1 MTVMGALQSQ
11 ASRGGALPTRPRGLF
26 EPAPKAACAPVHRAE
41 PQRRALSV
49 QVRAPPVDRGS
60 PRVTS
65 AARAPI
71 LAAMT
76 DLILLDPAEADADL
90 SREAPVTVDPAA
102 PMRLYLVDGSG
113 YIFRAFHALPPLT
126 RKSDGLPVGAVSG
139 FCNMLWKLICDTR
152 DGDDG
157 KGLGAPTHL
166 AVVFDASEKTFRSEL
181 YDQYKAH
188 RPPPPEDLVPQFPL
202 IREATRAFGVPAVEL
217 EGYEADDLI
226 ATYAR
231 RCSEAGGEV
240 VIVSSDKD
248 LMQLVNEQVCLL
260 DPVKQVKICREQVI
274 EKFGVPPEQVVEVQ
288 ALAGDSVD
296 NVPGVPG
303 IGPKTAAQLLGEYGD
318 LDTLL
323 ERAHE
328 IKQPKRRETL
338 VQYADQVRVSR
349 QLVTLATDAPV
360 PVAIDDF
367 AVKAPDGPVLAAFL
381 EGLEFRSLARRVADV
396 SPAASV
402 ATVSPQG
409 PIIIDPS
416 TYTCIQD
423 LETLDRWIARGFATG
438 VVAFSTEA
446 DALSCS
452 GAGLCGVSLAVA
464 PGETAYV
471 PLGHCAVQGLNLT
484 EQQDWRQ
491 IPLEAAVER
500 LKPLLEDPAV
510 LKVAQN
516 AKYDLAVMSRYGVHV
531 APIEDTML
539 ISYVLDA
546 GLHGHGMDEL
556 SLLHLGHMPIPFKQ
570 VTGRG
575 KKEISF
581 AQVEL
586 KTAAAYAAEDAD
598 VTLRLYHLLKPRL
611 RTQGLL
617 TVYET
622 LERPLPAVLGVMESA
637 GVKVDPDRLRQLSHE
652 FGLKMAEAEA
662 QAHRLAGHPFN
673 LGSPKQIGDVLF
685 GEQGLAGAKRTASGA
700 WSTDVGVLED
710 LAEQGHELP
719 RAILTW
725 RQIAKL
731 KGTYADAL
739 VTAISPRTGRVHT
752 SFSLA
757 STTTG
762 RLSSSDPNLQ
772 NIPVRTEE
780 GRKLRTCFIAEP
792 GHVLVSADY
801 SQIELRLL
809 AHIGDIAQLKTAF
822 REGLDIHA
830 MTASE
835 MFGVPVEGMDAN
847 VRRQAKAINFG
858 IIYGISAFGL
868 SNQLGIPQD
877 QAGAYIKTYF
887 ERFPGIRGYMDRTKA
902 LVREHG
908 YVTTLFG
915 RRINIPD
922 IRGKSAGQRQFAE
935 RAAINAPIQGAAA
948 DIIRRAMVRMPSAL
962 KAEGL
967 TARMLLQVHD
977 ELVFEAPQAEADA
990 VCEVARQVMSGAAEP
1005 AVSLSVPLTVDARA
1019 AVNWDEA
1026 H

>member
-1 MTVMGALQSQ
+1 MSDIT
-11 ASRGGALPTRPRGLF
+11 
-26 EPAPKAACAPVHRAE
+26 
-41 PQRRALSV
+41 
-49 QVRAPPVDRGS
+49 
-60 PRVTS
+60 
-65 AARAPI
+65 
-71 LAAMT
+71 
-76 DLILLDPAEADADL
+76 LLDPSEADADV
-90 SREAPVTVDPAA
+90 EIAAPIEVDPAA

-166 AVVFDASEKTFRSEL
+166 AVVFDASEKTFRTQL

-188 RPPPPEDLVPQFPL
+188 RPPPPADLVPQFPL
-202 IREATRAFGVPAVEL
+202 IREATRAFGVPAIEL
-217 EGYEADDLI
+217 EGYEADDVI

-231 RCSEAGGEV
+231 QVSRAGGEV

-248 LMQLVNEQVCLL
+248 LMQLVDEQTCLL

-274 EKFGVPPEQVVEVQ
+274 EKFGVPPEKVIEVQ

-296 NVPGVPG
+296 NVPGAPG
-303 IGPKTAAQLLGEYGD
+303 IGVKTAAQLLEEFGD

-338 VQYADQVRVSR
+338 LNHADQVRISR
-349 QLVTLATDAPV
+349 QLVTLADDAPV
-360 PVAIDDF
+360 TWPVADF
-367 AVKAPDGPVLAAFL
+367 AVRAPDAPVLAAFL
-381 EGLEFRSLARRVADV
+381 EQMTFRTLAQRVGHTGGLSPRPASA
-396 SPAASV
+396 PAAPAADPV
-402 ATVSPQG
+402 K
-409 PIIIDPS
+409 IDPS
-416 TYTCIQD
+416 TYVCIQD
-423 LETLDRWIARGFATG
+423 LETLDAWIAR
-438 VVAFSTEA
+438 AFDAGLIAFDTET

-452 GAGLCGVSLAVA
+452 SAGLCGISLAIT
-464 PGETAYV
+464 PGEAAYIPV
-471 PLGHCAVQGLNLT
+471 GHCAAAGLELSEREHWT
-484 EQQDWRQ
+484 Q
-491 IPLEAAVER
+491 LEPEVAIAR
-500 LKPLLEDPAV
+500 LKPLLEDPTV

-516 AKYDLAVMSRYGVHV
+516 GKYDLAVMSRYGVHV
-531 APIEDTML
+531 SPVEDTML
-539 ISYVLDA
+539 MSYVLDA
-546 GLHGHGMDEL
+546 GLHLHGMDEL
-556 SLLHLGHMPIPFKQ
+556 SQLHLGHVPIPFKQ
-570 VTGRG
+570 VAGTG
-575 KKEISF
+575 KKQVSF
-581 AQVEL
+581 AEVEL
-586 KTAAAYAAEDAD
+586 KPATAYAAEDAD
-598 VTLRLYHLLKPRL
+598 VTLRLYHALKPRL
-611 RTQGLL
+611 QREKLL

-622 LERPLPAVLGVMESA
+622 LERPMPHVLATMECA
-637 GVKVDPDRLRQLSHE
+637 GIKVDPDRLRQLSHE
-652 FGLKMAEAEA
+652 FGVKMVEAEA
-662 QAHRLAGHPFN
+662 RAHQLAGHPFN

-685 GEQGLAGAKRTASGA
+685 GELGLPGAKRTATGA
-700 WSTDVGVLED
+700 WSTDVKVLED
-710 LAEQGHELP
+710 LAEQGHALP
-719 RAILTW
+719 RAILDW

-731 KGTYADAL
+731 KGTYTDAL

-752 SFSLA
+752 SFALA

-772 NIPVRTEE
+772 NIPIRTEE

-792 GHVLVSADY
+792 GHLIVSADY

-809 AHIGDIAQLKTAF
+809 AHIGDIAPLKEAF
-822 REGLDIHA
+822 RKGQDIHA

-835 MFGVPVEGMDAN
+835 MFGTPVEGMDPM
-847 VRRQAKAINFG
+847 VRRRAKAINFG

-877 QAGAYIKTYF
+877 EAGAYIKTYF
-887 ERFPGIRGYMDRTKA
+887 ERFPGIRAYMDKTRA
-902 LVREHG
+902 FVREHG

-922 IRGKSAGQRQFAE
+922 IRAKAMGMRQFAE

-948 DIIRRAMVRMPSAL
+948 DIIRRAMIRMPAAL

-967 TARMLLQVHD
+967 KARMLLQVHD
-977 ELVFEAPQAEADA
+977 ELVFEAPQAEAQA
-990 VCEVARQVMSGAAEP
+990 LCTLAARVMSGAADP
-1005 AVSLSVPLTVDARA
+1005 AVALSVPLTVDARA
-1019 AVNWDEA
+1019 AINWDEA